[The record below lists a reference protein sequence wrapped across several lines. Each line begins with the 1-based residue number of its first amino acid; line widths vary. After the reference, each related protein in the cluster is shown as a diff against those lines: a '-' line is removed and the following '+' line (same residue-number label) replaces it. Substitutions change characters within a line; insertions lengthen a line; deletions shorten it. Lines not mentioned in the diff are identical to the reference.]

1 MASSRLY
8 ERSIPESIG
17 MANNASFAK
26 NESMVEILLNG
37 KQYPLLTRI
46 ETDLRNIGYKK
57 TSGTFLFTGHEDAG
71 KGGATKAFHKDLAS
85 RSPGP
90 SMDKDAFAT
99 FFQLPG
105 IIGKLLFKV
114 FDKDNNGTI
123 DRGEFLSGLAQ
134 YYRGSMDE
142 KLEMLFAMYD
152 GHEKKSISKIELTT
166 LLHSLVTPETALAST
181 SKPLTPAAKEQPEDS
196 KSPTIMLATNLRER
210 KGNKERR
217 ASQKSHLSTDLNGT
231 PRRISTGFERNRGV
245 SRSLRLEEEAAY
257 EKTENMVEDL
267 VAECLKTC
275 NAEASER
282 VHLYE
287 FKQWIAHNPKVKR
300 ILETLFYTN
309 SWCVFPTKE
318 GGEGGG
324 GEEWRGTAA
333 ITTDEASGKF
343 SHHHH
348 QNRSM
353 GSAMSLASISSHGSQ
368 LIRQTIGEGDDT
380 RNNLSCT
387 GKRALTK
394 VNCRSSLSDQRQGSY
409 AAEGIQWGGDDG
421 VPSSSTPSINVT
433 IGDLEKAAQCSLLDH
448 KQIEPLWHFLTTMKT
463 KPKLQNSVESTPSNK
478 TSPPVLSTCNS
489 IPMLLPPS
497 AAAAAPP
504 SPSAAIP
511 AVAHRYQGY
520 LFKLGAKTGWCTVQ
534 NSFFYEFKN
543 RSDST
548 PSKVIYLEGYFF
560 AKGDTS
566 KPGYFSI
573 KMTRNKSTSKWYFT
587 KLESEQEAWVDAL
600 RRAGKSTPFE
610 DCYNLGDENRQRKV
624 TTGQKV
630 AVKIIE
636 KKLCIRERE
645 REALRT
651 EIAILKL
658 VHHPNII
665 RTRDIF
671 ETGDNIYIVMDLMK
685 AGDLFNWIIKFKIFP
700 EYVHLHAYITSSW
713 YTVQS
718 IVFQLLSAINYLH
731 RRGIVHRDLKPENI
745 LCTNI
750 NDGLKVIISDFGLSK
765 FVRPSE
771 LMKMPCG
778 TLAYVAP
785 EVLRNKGYTKAV
797 DIWSIGVIFYLM
809 LRGGLPFDGK
819 SKADVVH
826 RTLTSSVSFRHPRW
840 KFVSPMA
847 CSLLL
852 RFLMKDPDKRITVN
866 EALANPWFDDFH
878 LSYAPTA
885 GQA

>member
-1 MASSRLY
+1 MGLKH
-8 ERSIPESIG
+8 P
-17 MANNASFAK
+17 K
-26 NESMVEILLNG
+26 
-37 KQYPLLTRI
+37 
-46 ETDLRNIGYKK
+46 
-57 TSGTFLFTGHEDAG
+57 GHEDAG
-71 KGGATKAFHKDLAS
+71 KGGATKAFHKGEIDILEQLFKDLAS

-368 LIRQTIGEGDDT
+368 VHPPPPHHHHHQAHQT
-380 RNNLSCT
+380 NNR
-387 GKRALTK
+387 G
-394 VNCRSSLSDQRQGSY
+394 RSSLSDQRQGSY

-463 KPKLQNSVESTPSNK
+463 KVLRIADDNRPSQPPLELQPQNSVESTASIK
-478 TSPPVLSTCNS
+478 TAATGNS

-520 LFKLGAKTGWCTVQ
+520 LFKLGAKTGGFRRRWCTVQ

-610 DCYNLGDENRQRKV
+610 DCYNLETKIGKGRFSIVHRGVEV

-700 EYVHLHAYITSSW
+700 E